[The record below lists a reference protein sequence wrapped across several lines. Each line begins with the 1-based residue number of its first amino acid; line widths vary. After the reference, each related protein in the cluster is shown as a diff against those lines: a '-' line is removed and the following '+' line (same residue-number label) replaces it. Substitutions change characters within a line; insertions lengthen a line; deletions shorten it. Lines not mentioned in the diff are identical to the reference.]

1 MTITEQDYRR
11 VIGEQQLRIVTQ
23 ADEDIRRGAE
33 VAAQQEMAG
42 YLASRYNTTAIFS
55 AEGEERN
62 PIIVMYLC
70 DIALYHLSA
79 ALPQRLGSEVRKER
93 YDRAIR
99 WLEGVQKGLIV
110 PDLPTTL
117 TDEEGNTTTPPP
129 TIIYNSEPKLQNNW

>member
-33 VAAQQEMAG
+33 EAAQQEMAG

-93 YDRAIR
+93 YDRAAPQAAR
-99 WLEGVQKGLIV
+99 PAHHPHRRGWQHHHTATNHHLYL
-110 PDLPTTL
+110 
-117 TDEEGNTTTPPP
+117 
-129 TIIYNSEPKLQNNW
+129 